1 MKLQT
6 AFIIISCLIFGLS
19 CKKKEETSLIPSIE
33 FIDISPKNAIEL
45 QDEIIISIKY
55 KDENGDLGENDNEVK
70 NLFVLDNRNGV
81 EYSFR
86 VQQLAPSGSE
96 ISIEGN
102 LTINIKTMVITD
114 DSDEQEAT
122 FSVYLYDRAKNKSNT
137 ISTTPITIVKNEN
150 N

>member
-70 NLFVLDNRNGV
+70 NLFILDNRNGV

>member
-70 NLFVLDNRNGV
+70 NLFILDNRNGV

-137 ISTTPITIVKNEN
+137 ISTTPINIVKNEN

>member
-86 VQQLAPSGSE
+86 IQQLAPSGSE

-114 DSDEQEAT
+114 DSNEQEAT

-137 ISTTPITIVKNEN
+137 ISTTPITILKNETN
-150 N
+150 